1 MSCRFFLS
9 ISIIFFNQAQ
19 SSFPVE
25 KCELSPRQDCKEV
38 STQVPSLELVEKC
51 VDIPKDVCSKV
62 EQPRT
67 VEMVTKRMFC
77 NGGKAAAAGKHH
89 QKVKIKSCK
98 STLC

>member
-1 MSCRFFLS
+1 M
-9 ISIIFFNQAQ
+9 NQAQ

-38 STQVPSLELVEKC
+38 SEQVPSLESVEKC

-67 VEMVTKRMFC
+67 VEMVTKRIFC
-77 NGGKAAAAGKHH
+77 NGESTAAGKQH
-89 QKVKIKSCK
+89 QKVKIKSSNSC
-98 STLC
+98 

>member
-1 MSCRFFLS
+1 MLTLILLCYSGYYLNKNISFL
-9 ISIIFFNQAQ
+9 NQAQ

-38 STQVPSLELVEKC
+38 STQVPSLESVEKC

-77 NGGKAAAAGKHH
+77 DGGKTKATP
-89 QKVKIKSCK
+89 QKDYNQSK
-98 STLC
+98 